1 MPHDHGDRS
10 HAHLHSHSTSPH
22 EHARSRTPLGAFA
35 VGLLHGI
42 GGSAGVGILLVST
55 IDRTA
60 LAIGALGILAAF
72 TAVSMTLLTTGFGL
86 TLGRRSLGR
95 LAPALGVASLA
106 FGLWYALGSAESPA
120 VLFLGEPDRRPGRIT
135 RSPDE
140 QRPTRSPSRLR
151 ARRARRRRARALR
164 AAPRGLRRS
173 APSSLRCFAS
183 PSRPWRTRPRGRSRR
198 RSCATGSSKARVPNR
213 GRRSSSCRR
222 RNWALGAVAA
232 VAAAAAC
239 LAVGLGIWAN
249 SLSNSLDRERS
260 ANVGVH
266 RSGELLATNATA
278 KPLIGAERV
287 AARRRRTAGPR
298 SSSADWPTHR
308 ARRPTKPG

>member
-1 MPHDHGDRS
+1 MFGLDDYLASFSDGTTLVLVIVVAILLGLRHATDPDHLAAVTTLLASTERRARDAAKLGLAWGAGHALTLFALGVPIVLYRAYLPETVQRAAETAIGFLIAGLAVWLLVRWRRGAFHAHPHDHGDRS

-106 FGLWYALGSAESPA
+106 FGLWYALGA
-120 VLFLGEPDRRPGRIT
+120 
-135 RSPDE
+135 
-140 QRPTRSPSRLR
+140 Q
-151 ARRARRRRARALR
+151 
-164 AAPRGLRRS
+164 
-173 APSSLRCFAS
+173 
-183 PSRPWRTRPRGRSRR
+183 
-198 RSCATGSSKARVPNR
+198 N
-213 GRRSSSCRR
+213 
-222 RNWALGAVAA
+222 
-232 VAAAAAC
+232 
-239 LAVGLGIWAN
+239 
-249 SLSNSLDRERS
+249 
-260 ANVGVH
+260 
-266 RSGELLATNATA
+266 LL
-278 KPLIGAERV
+278 PYYF
-287 AARRRRTAGPR
+287 
-298 SSSADWPTHR
+298 
-308 ARRPTKPG
+308 

>member
-1 MPHDHGDRS
+1 MFGLDDHLASFSDGTTIVLVIAVAILLGLRHATDPDHLAAVTTLLASTERRARDAAKLGLAWGAGHALTLFALGVPIVLYRAYLPETVQRAAETAIGFLIAGLAVWLLVRWRRGAFHTHAHDHGDRS

-106 FGLWYALGSAESPA
+106 FGLWYALGA
-120 VLFLGEPDRRPGRIT
+120 
-135 RSPDE
+135 
-140 QRPTRSPSRLR
+140 Q
-151 ARRARRRRARALR
+151 
-164 AAPRGLRRS
+164 
-173 APSSLRCFAS
+173 
-183 PSRPWRTRPRGRSRR
+183 
-198 RSCATGSSKARVPNR
+198 N
-213 GRRSSSCRR
+213 
-222 RNWALGAVAA
+222 
-232 VAAAAAC
+232 
-239 LAVGLGIWAN
+239 
-249 SLSNSLDRERS
+249 
-260 ANVGVH
+260 
-266 RSGELLATNATA
+266 LL
-278 KPLIGAERV
+278 PYYF
-287 AARRRRTAGPR
+287 
-298 SSSADWPTHR
+298 
-308 ARRPTKPG
+308 

>member
-1 MPHDHGDRS
+1 MFGLDDYLASFSDGTTLVLVIAVAILLGLRHATDPDHLAAVTTLLASTERRARDAAKLGLAWGAGHALTLFALGVPIVLYRAYLPETVQRGAETAIGFLIAGLAVWLLVRWRRGAFHAHAHDHGDRS

-106 FGLWYALGSAESPA
+106 FGLWYALGA
-120 VLFLGEPDRRPGRIT
+120 
-135 RSPDE
+135 
-140 QRPTRSPSRLR
+140 Q
-151 ARRARRRRARALR
+151 
-164 AAPRGLRRS
+164 
-173 APSSLRCFAS
+173 
-183 PSRPWRTRPRGRSRR
+183 
-198 RSCATGSSKARVPNR
+198 N
-213 GRRSSSCRR
+213 
-222 RNWALGAVAA
+222 
-232 VAAAAAC
+232 
-239 LAVGLGIWAN
+239 
-249 SLSNSLDRERS
+249 
-260 ANVGVH
+260 
-266 RSGELLATNATA
+266 LL
-278 KPLIGAERV
+278 PYYF
-287 AARRRRTAGPR
+287 
-298 SSSADWPTHR
+298 
-308 ARRPTKPG
+308 

>member
-1 MPHDHGDRS
+1 MFGLDDYFASFSDGTTLVLVIAVAILLGLRHATDPDHLAAVTTLLASTERRARDAAKLGLAWGAGHALTLFALGVPIVLYRAYLPETVQRAAETAIGFLIAGLAVWLLVRWRRGAFHAHTHDHGDRS

-106 FGLWYALGSAESPA
+106 FGLWYALGA
-120 VLFLGEPDRRPGRIT
+120 
-135 RSPDE
+135 
-140 QRPTRSPSRLR
+140 Q
-151 ARRARRRRARALR
+151 
-164 AAPRGLRRS
+164 
-173 APSSLRCFAS
+173 
-183 PSRPWRTRPRGRSRR
+183 
-198 RSCATGSSKARVPNR
+198 N
-213 GRRSSSCRR
+213 
-222 RNWALGAVAA
+222 
-232 VAAAAAC
+232 
-239 LAVGLGIWAN
+239 
-249 SLSNSLDRERS
+249 
-260 ANVGVH
+260 
-266 RSGELLATNATA
+266 LL
-278 KPLIGAERV
+278 PYYF
-287 AARRRRTAGPR
+287 
-298 SSSADWPTHR
+298 
-308 ARRPTKPG
+308 